1 MTTTVDSE
9 LDAAQL
15 AAVSAPPETSL
26 ALVGPAGTGKTFA
39 LLRRAERLAAAS
51 ERVWLTAPA
60 ESGVAYL
67 QRGLAAG
74 ATSEA
79 LACNSLGDV
88 AFAIVRDARD
98 ARDARDGAAA
108 RDVAEIDDVR
118 ASRHFERAGAA
129 LFAMEWTEFL
139 NAEIDPEITG
149 LRAPERFAAA
159 AFRLIRKLRAALI
172 SPDEFRTA
180 AFRGANDFYG
190 KPPNFAAAEL
200 LAETPAKY
208 RDSLRVRAEELE
220 RQRSREIDLV
230 RILWRLYASYVET
243 LVANGCL
250 TPTDAIYEATMLLR
264 ESNGLRDRARARWS
278 VALVDNAQ
286 DLTAGGLGLLAAI
299 YGDGYSGVTFA
310 GDAAQSTRDF
320 AGGGRGSEAFARVAS
335 TISFASSRRSDAAIE
350 RTARRGLGPGA
361 KTFGDASAPRAEGAS
376 DAVATYR
383 ADSVRD
389 EARYVAGEVLR
400 LRNGGMAAE
409 RIAVIT
415 RNLGCAHIYVDALLA
430 RDVPVDVAGAASLYA
445 YPAAADALAAMWS
458 AIDPFR
464 HDYLLRNLEAP
475 WLRLA
480 DASIA
485 VLCGEANDPQP
496 LLFELPGDDGDAAR
510 SGRWDERR
518 NVRLGRNVTR
528 GDVDDR
534 LGEDARDRIVAF
546 RAARSRWESAAR
558 TLRPAAL
565 ARTILHE
572 SALATL
578 PPNARGRFDGG
589 IIARLLDDLDAF
601 VAREPLASLE
611 DFLLHAESVAQSEA
625 DLLSI
630 RARDESAVRVLDVEA
645 AKGAE
650 FDAAFVVDVKAGA
663 WPRYYVPDAFLFTPR
678 AGMIP
683 KDNVGDARTART
695 AKFTYFLARLKMREK
710 YNLQERRAFYCA
722 ATRARRYLSVS
733 AWGRAT
739 RGVAAPELLAEIE
752 A

>member
-1 MTTTVDSE
+1 MTTAVASE
-9 LDAAQL
+9 LDAAQA
-15 AAVSAPPETSL
+15 AAVCEPATASL
-26 ALVGPAGTGKTFA
+26 GLLGPAGSGKTFA
-39 LLRRAERLAAAS
+39 LLRRAERLAAAG
-51 ERVWLTAPA
+51 ERGWLTAPS
-60 ESGVAYL
+60 ESGVARL
-67 QRGLAAG
+67 HDALGAG
-74 ATSEA
+74 AAAEA
-79 LACNSLGDV
+79 FACRSLGDV
-88 AFAIVRDARD
+88 AFAIL
-98 ARDARDGAAA
+98 RDARDGAAA
-108 RDVAEIDDVR
+108 SEVAEIDDVR

-129 LFAMEWTEFL
+129 LFALEWTEFL
-139 NAEIDPEITG
+139 SAEIDPEITG

-172 SPDEFRTA
+172 SPEAFRIA
-180 AFRGANDFYG
+180 GFRGATEFYG
-190 KPPNFAAAEL
+190 KPPNFANADL
-200 LAETPAKY
+200 LAGTPPKY
-208 RDSLRVRAEELE
+208 RDSLRVSAAELE

-230 RILWRLYASYVET
+230 RILWRLYTSYVET
-243 LVANGCL
+243 LVTNGCL
-250 TPTDAIYEATMLLR
+250 TPTDAVYEATMLLR
-264 ESNGLRDRARARWS
+264 ERGSLRERARARWG

-286 DLTAGGLGLLAAI
+286 DLTAGELGLLAAM
-299 YGDGYSGVTFA
+299 YGDDYAGVTLA
-310 GDAAQSTRDF
+310 GDPAQSTRDF
-320 AGGGRGSEAFARVAS
+320 AGGGRGGEAFARLA
-335 TISFASSRRSDAAIE
+335 TRISLEPGRRSDAAIDCA
-350 RTARRGLGPGA
+350 ARRALGPA
-361 KTFGDASAPRAEGAS
+361 ADRSADLSAQRAVPAS

-389 EARYVAGEVLR
+389 EARYVASEVVR
-400 LRNGGMAAE
+400 LRSGGMAAE

-445 YPAAADALAAMWS
+445 YPAASDALAALWS
-458 AIDPFR
+458 AVDPFR

-475 WLRLA
+475 WLRLS

-534 LGEDARDRIVAF
+534 LAGDARARVVAF
-546 RAARSRWESAAR
+546 RAARARWEGAAR

-572 SALATL
+572 SALATQ

-589 IIARLLDDLDAF
+589 IIARLLDDVDAF

-630 RARDESAVRVLDVEA
+630 RCRDERAVRVLDVEA

-650 FDAAFVVDVKAGA
+650 FDAVFVVDVKAGA
-663 WPRYYVPDAFLFTPR
+663 WPRYYVPDAFLFSPR

-695 AKFTYFLARLKMREK
+695 AKFTYFSARLKMREK
-710 YNLQERRAFYCA
+710 YNLQERRALYCA
-722 ATRARRYLSVS
+722 ATRARRRLYVS
-733 AWGRAT
+733 AWGRPT
-739 RGVAAPELLAEIE
+739 RGLGAPELLAEIE